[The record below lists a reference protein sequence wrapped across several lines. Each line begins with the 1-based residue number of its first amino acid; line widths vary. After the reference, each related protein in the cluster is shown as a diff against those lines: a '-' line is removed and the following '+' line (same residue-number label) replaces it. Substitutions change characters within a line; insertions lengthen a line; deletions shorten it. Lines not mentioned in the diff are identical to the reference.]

1 MENPIPSQETGSEMN
16 AVEKAT
22 FDNTAEAR
30 QFYEVAKERLL
41 SVNRWAEISAL
52 PSSTFRLCDGS
63 GAEADRL
70 VKEGDYFKIDIPGPG
85 TTSGDGFDWVKVEHL
100 QEEEINGTEIIS
112 IRVRPAANPNT
123 PDPDTAHFFKDTATS
138 TFQVKRI
145 GSEVFAE
152 VHGRNEQPNTDTE
165 HLTDNVRNTLV
176 GTSAKIGFSFP
187 QWKGLVAGLVKV
199 D

>member
-152 VHGRNEQPNTDTE
+152 VHGRNEQPNTDME

>member
-22 FDNTAEAR
+22 FDNTAGAR
-30 QFYEVAKERLL
+30 QFYEIAKERLL
-41 SVNRWAEISAL
+41 NVNRWAEISAL

-187 QWKGLVAGLVKV
+187 QWKGLVTGLVKV

>member
-22 FDNTAEAR
+22 FNSSAEAAE
-30 QFYEVAKERLL
+30 FYQVAKERLL
-41 SVNRWAEISAL
+41 DVNRWAKVSAL
-52 PSSTFRLCDGS
+52 PSSTFLLCDSS
-63 GAEADRL
+63 GAEVNRH

-85 TTSGDGFDWVKVEHL
+85 TSAGDGYDWVKVEHL
-100 QEEEINGTEIIS
+100 QEEEVNGTDIIS

-123 PDPDTAHFFKDTATS
+123 PDQDTAHFFKDTATS

-145 GSEVFAE
+145 GREVFAE

-165 HLTDNVRNTLV
+165 HVTDNVRNTLV
-176 GTSAKIGFSFP
+176 GSSAKIGFSFP

-199 D
+199 N

>member
-199 D
+199 G